1 MGCFIVLFALI
12 SPRLAIIFVWL
23 FSNVLERAYDTFWLP
38 LLGFFFLPWTTLA
51 YIVAWGPVNDVSGLG
66 WLLVA
71 IGLAGDIATYSAR
84 SAKRRYNAAY

>member
-23 FSNVLERAYDTFWLP
+23 FSNILERAYDTFWLP

-51 YIVAWGPVNDVSGLG
+51 YALCWESGTRVEGFDWFIV
-66 WLLVA
+66 
-71 IGLAGDIATYSAR
+71 GLAFLVDVASLAGGRRAR
-84 SAKRRYNAAY
+84 RD